1 MNCDAYYDESVLKI
15 KLQEEKPS
23 FVIRSLQVNETSL
36 LRDFLY
42 EAIYVPEGVE
52 PPPRSVVDLPELQVY
67 IKDFGDRKDDL
78 CFVAE
83 QEVFF
88 VDKNVIVISTSLRSG
103 SNSQRLAEAFAKGA
117 GFSRIGI
124 AHCISL
130 KEEAMRLKEL
140 LVPHFEVIDIDCKI
154 GKLPNTSFL
163 GDQAKGIS
171 CNPAAQAFHLAQHH
185 TQLNI
190 SVGLCVGHDLVFNQ
204 KSHAP
209 VTTLIVKDRQ
219 HKHNPYIELKQPAE
233 AVSDK

>member
-1 MNCDAYYDESVLKI
+1 MDALNHIDLYSPEDI
-15 KLQEEKPS
+15 KTMQYANAAMLPGKN
-23 FVIRSLQVNETSL
+23 RS
-36 LRDFLY
+36 
-42 EAIYVPEGVE
+42 
-52 PPPRSVVDLPELQVY
+52 
-67 IKDFGDRKDDL
+67 
-78 CFVAE
+78 AE
-83 QEVFF
+83 
-88 VDKNVIVISTSLRSG
+88 II
-103 SNSQRLAEAFAKGA
+103 AFAKGA